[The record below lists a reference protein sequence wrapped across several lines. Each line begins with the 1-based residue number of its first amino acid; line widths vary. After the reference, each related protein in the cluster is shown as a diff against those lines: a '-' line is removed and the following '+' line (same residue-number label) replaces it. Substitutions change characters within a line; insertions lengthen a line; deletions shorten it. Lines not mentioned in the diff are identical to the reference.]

1 MKRIFAVLFF
11 ALTLSAVAF
20 AQAQPD
26 QGGEMMMK
34 KSEKKAEKK
43 AQKKAEKSTPKTDDE
58 IQKCVMDK
66 FANSEKLKTQG
77 FSSAVSSG
85 VVTLTGNAANA
96 GSKGAATRIANSCG
110 ATKVVNNITAP
121 AVKKSEKSEK
131 SEKKG

>member
-1 MKRIFAVLFF
+1 MKRIFAVFCFVL
-11 ALTLSAVAF
+11 ALSAVAL
-20 AQAQPD
+20 AQAQPA

-43 AQKKAEKSTPKTDDE
+43 AQKKAEKSVPQSDGDIQQCITD
-58 IQKCVMDK
+58 KLAK
-66 FANSEKLKTQG
+66 SEKLKSQS

-85 VVTLTGNAANA
+85 VVTLTGNATNA
-96 GSKGAATRIANSCG
+96 GSKGAATGIAKRCG

-131 SEKKG
+131 KG